1 MRLYVGPPFAG
12 TMKGLFRRRSDK
24 DSSYEAFLMAT
35 EPWNDLLR
43 ELRGERGF
51 LLGSEEYREMDPVD
65 RLKALKS
72 IDELI
77 REATEW
83 ISYYRGVEKRA

>member
-1 MRLYVGPPFAG
+1 M
-12 TMKGLFRRRSDK
+12 FRSRSDK
-24 DSSYEAFLMAT
+24 ASSHEAFLMAT

-65 RLKALKS
+65 RLKALNS

-77 REATEW
+77 RQANDW
-83 ISYYRGVEKRA
+83 ISYYREVEKRA